1 MKLLPEDMIAC
12 IEICS
17 RCANTCLTTA
27 MTYCLK
33 QGGAHTDPRHFSLMI
48 ACAEICRACAAVMMT
63 GISAHRQVCV
73 ACSEI
78 CAACAQSCAE
88 IGGMEECAAVCRE
101 CAESCRSMSDTPAR
115 AA

>member
-12 IEICS
+12 IEVCS

-27 MTYCLK
+27 MNFCLEH
-33 QGGAHTDPRHFSLMI
+33 GGAHTEPRHFSLMI
-48 ACAEICRACAAVMMT
+48 ACAEICRASAAVMMT
-63 GISAHRQVCV
+63 GVAEHRQVCA

-78 CAACAQSCAE
+78 CAACAQSCADV
-88 IGGMEECAAVCRE
+88 GDMEDCAAVCQE
-101 CAESCRSMSDTPAR
+101 CAESCRRMSVAPAR